1 MKFLRLPL
9 IVLTSLGVSLLA
21 SCSNAQ
27 QVNSPVTNPS
37 VLIAKAATG
46 GQIEPNTHTGTA
58 HITLKT
64 SAPLKIGKSTLM
76 LTVTDAKGK
85 PLVAK
90 NVTAQMVM
98 TAKEMKGMGMDG
110 MGGGTA
116 KTQVK
121 PGAKPGTFEVQTSLP
136 YGGNW
141 ELKVDLKDAKP
152 SSAVF
157 NLAVK

>member
-9 IVLTSLGVSLLA
+9 IVLASLGVSLLA
-21 SCSNAQ
+21 SRSNAQ
-27 QVNSPVTNPS
+27 HVNTPVNSPS
-37 VLIAKAATG
+37 VLVAKAATG

-64 SAPLKIGKSTLM
+64 AAPLKMGKSRLM

-85 PLVAK
+85 PLAAK

-98 TAKEMKGMGMDG
+98 TAKEMKAMGMEGMGA
-110 MGGGTA
+110 GTA

-141 ELKVDLKDAKP
+141 ELNVSVKDAQP

>member
-9 IVLTSLGVSLLA
+9 IVLTSLGVGLLA
-21 SCSNAQ
+21 FNSNAQ
-27 QVNSPVTNPS
+27 QVNSPSALV
-37 VLIAKAATG
+37 AKAATG

-64 SAPLKIGKSTLM
+64 SAPLKMGKNTLM

-85 PLVAK
+85 LVAAK
-90 NVTAQMVM
+90 NVTVQMVM
-98 TAKEMKGMGMDG
+98 TAKEMKAMGMDG
-110 MGGGTA
+110 MGAGTA

-136 YGGNW
+136 YRGNW
-141 ELKVDLKDAKP
+141 ELNVSVKDSQP

>member
-37 VLIAKAATG
+37 VLVAKASTG
-46 GQIEPNTHTGTA
+46 GQIEPNAHTGTA

-85 PLVAK
+85 PLAAK
-90 NVTAQMVM
+90 NVTAQMAM
-98 TAKEMKGMGMDG
+98 TAKEMKAMGMEGMGA
-110 MGGGTA
+110 GTA

-121 PGAKPGTFEVQTSLP
+121 PGAKPGMFEVQTSLP

-141 ELKVDLKDAKP
+141 ELNVSVKDAQP

>member
-1 MKFLRLPL
+1 MKFFKLPL
-9 IVLTSLGVSLLA
+9 IAIGSLGVSLLA

-27 QVNSPVTNPS
+27 QVSTPASSPP
-37 VLIAKAATG
+37 VLVAKTAPG
-46 GQIEPNTHTGTA
+46 GQIEPNTHTGKA

-64 SAPLKIGKSTLM
+64 AAPLKIGKSTLM

-85 PLVAK
+85 PLATK

-98 TAKEMKGMGMDG
+98 TEKEMKGMGMDG
-110 MGGGTA
+110 MGTA

-121 PGAKPGTFEVQTSLP
+121 PGSAPGMFEVQTSLP

-141 ELKVDLKDAKP
+141 ELKVSVKDTQP
-152 SSAVF
+152 SSAIF

>member
-1 MKFLRLPL
+1 MKFFKLPL
-9 IVLTSLGVSLLA
+9 IVVSSLGVSLLA

-27 QVNSPVTNPS
+27 QVNSPVNNPP
-37 VLIAKAATG
+37 VLVAKAAG
-46 GQIEPNTHTGTA
+46 AQVEPNTHTGTA
-58 HITLKT
+58 RITLKT
-64 SAPLKIGKSTLM
+64 AAPLKMGKNTLM

-85 PLVAK
+85 PLAAK
-90 NVTAQMVM
+90 NVTVQMVM
-98 TAKEMKGMGMDG
+98 TAKEMKAMGMDG
-110 MGGGTA
+110 MGAGTA

-136 YGGNW
+136 YRGNW
-141 ELKVDLKDAKP
+141 ELNVSVKDSQP

>member
-1 MKFLRLPL
+1 MKSFKLPL
-9 IVLTSLGVSLLA
+9 IVLTSLGVSFLA

-27 QVNSPVTNPS
+27 QVNSPANNPP
-37 VLIAKAATG
+37 VLVAKAATG
-46 GQIEPNTHTGTA
+46 GQVEPNTHTGTA

-64 SAPLKIGKSTLM
+64 AAPLKMGKSTLM

-85 PLVAK
+85 PLAAK
-90 NVTAQMVM
+90 NVTVQMVM
-98 TAKEMKGMGMDG
+98 TAKEMKAMGMDG
-110 MGGGTA
+110 MGAATA

-121 PGAKPGTFEVQTSLP
+121 LGATPGTFEVQTSLP

-141 ELKVDLKDAKP
+141 ELNVSVKGTQP

>member
-9 IVLTSLGVSLLA
+9 IVLTSLGVGLLA
-21 SCSNAQ
+21 FNSNAQ
-27 QVNSPVTNPS
+27 QVNSPSALV
-37 VLIAKAATG
+37 AKAATG

-64 SAPLKIGKSTLM
+64 SAPLKMGKNTLM

-85 PLVAK
+85 LVAAK
-90 NVTAQMVM
+90 NVTVQMVM
-98 TAKEMKGMGMDG
+98 TAKEMKAMGMDG
-110 MGGGTA
+110 MGAGTA

-121 PGAKPGTFEVQTSLP
+121 PRAKPGTFEVQTSLP

-141 ELKVDLKDAKP
+141 ELNVSVKGSQP

>member
-1 MKFLRLPL
+1 MKFFKLPL
-9 IVLTSLGVSLLA
+9 IVVSSLGVSLLA

-27 QVNSPVTNPS
+27 QVNSPANNPP
-37 VLIAKAATG
+37 VLVAKAAG
-46 GQIEPNTHTGTA
+46 GQVEPNTHTGTA

-64 SAPLKIGKSTLM
+64 AAPLKMGKNTLM

-85 PLVAK
+85 PLSAK
-90 NVTAQMVM
+90 NVTVQMVM
-98 TAKEMKGMGMDG
+98 TAKEMKAMGMDG
-110 MGGGTA
+110 MGAGTA

-121 PGAKPGTFEVQTSLP
+121 PGATPGTFEVQTSLP

-141 ELKVDLKDAKP
+141 ELNVSVKGTQP

>member
-1 MKFLRLPL
+1 MKFFKLPL
-9 IVLTSLGVSLLA
+9 IAIGSLGVSLLA

-27 QVNSPVTNPS
+27 QVSTPASSPP
-37 VLIAKAATG
+37 VLVAKTAPG
-46 GQIEPNTHTGTA
+46 GQIEPNTHTGKA

-64 SAPLKIGKSTLM
+64 AAPLKIGKSTLM

-85 PLVAK
+85 PVAAK
-90 NVTAQMVM
+90 NVTVKMVM
-98 TAKEMKGMGMDG
+98 TAKEMKAMGMDG
-110 MGGGTA
+110 MGAGTA

-121 PGAKPGTFEVQTSLP
+121 PGATPGTFEVQTSLP

-141 ELKVDLKDAKP
+141 ELNVSVKGTQP

>member
-1 MKFLRLPL
+1 MKYFRLPL
-9 IVLTSLGVSLLA
+9 IVLTSLGVGLLA
-21 SCSNAQ
+21 SNSNAQ
-27 QVNSPVTNPS
+27 QVNSPS
-37 VLIAKAATG
+37 VLVAKAAKG
-46 GQIEPNTHTGTA
+46 GQIDPNTHTGTA
-58 HITLKT
+58 RITLKT
-64 SAPLKIGKSTLM
+64 SAPLKMGKSTLM

-85 PLVAK
+85 PLAAK

-98 TAKEMKGMGMDG
+98 TAKEMKAMGMDG
-110 MGGGTA
+110 MGAGTA

-121 PGAKPGTFEVQTSLP
+121 PGSKPGTFEVQTSLP

-141 ELKVDLKDAKP
+141 ELNVSVKDAQP

>member
-1 MKFLRLPL
+1 MKSFKLPL
-9 IVLTSLGVSLLA
+9 IILASLGVSFLA

-27 QVNSPVTNPS
+27 QVNSPVNSPS
-37 VLIAKAATG
+37 VLVAKAATG

-64 SAPLKIGKSTLM
+64 AAPLKIGKTTLL
-76 LTVTDAKGK
+76 LTVIDAKGK
-85 PLVAK
+85 PAK

-98 TAKEMKGMGMDG
+98 TEKEMKGMGMEG
-110 MGGGTA
+110 MGAGTA

-121 PGAKPGTFEVQTSLP
+121 PGSAPGMFEVQTSLP

-141 ELKVDLKDAKP
+141 ELRVSVKDTQP

>member
-1 MKFLRLPL
+1 MKSFKLPL

-27 QVNSPVTNPS
+27 QANNAVNSPS
-37 VLIAKAATG
+37 VLVAKAATG
-46 GQIEPNTHTGTA
+46 GQIEPDTHTGTA

-64 SAPLKIGKSTLM
+64 AAPLKIGKSTLM

-85 PLVAK
+85 PAK

-98 TAKEMKGMGMDG
+98 TEKEMKGMGMDG
-110 MGGGTA
+110 MGAGTA

-121 PGAKPGTFEVQTSLP
+121 PGSKPGTFEVQTSLP

-141 ELKVDLKDAKP
+141 ELNVSVKDAQP